1 MVDLRE
7 ENTALKFNIEHLAT
21 INQTDLD
28 AQKQNYKNIEKQ
40 LNEQTTKTAA
50 KDKWIKELESLIK
63 SMEASGLKK
72 GEWTELNQ

>member
-50 KDKWIKELESLIK
+50 KDK
-63 SMEASGLKK
+63 
-72 GEWTELNQ
+72 